1 MCGIVGFWDLQ
12 SSTSGD
18 DGIATVRRMAD
29 RLAHRGPDDHGVWGD
44 AHHGLFL
51 AHRRLSIVDLSA
63 AGHQPMVSA
72 SERFVIVFNGE
83 IYNHR
88 VLRAELECSG
98 LAPVWRGQSDTEV
111 LLAAFDA
118 WGVEQTLEKA
128 VGMFAFAVWDRHGAT
143 LTFSRDRAGEKP
155 LYVGRIGQ
163 RIVFTSELKA
173 LHGLGAT
180 MPEVDGG
187 AIALLLRFGY
197 IPAPTSI
204 YRGIRKLMPGTW
216 LRVSA
221 LNPDGVCGTYWSAAQ
236 ALVEGMHDRVSTP
249 AEDCVDQLER
259 LLTEAVQLQMEADV
273 PVGAFLSG
281 GIDSSTVVA
290 LAKKCTGARIKTFSI
305 GFDEE
310 GFDESQH
317 ARRVAEHLGT
327 EHVELRVSPTA
338 ALAVVPRLASIY
350 DEPFADSSQIP
361 TYLVSKL
368 ARESVTVSLSG
379 DGGDELFAGY
389 PRYSRVGAVDRL
401 MRCSPRI
408 VRKFIASGIESV
420 PAKAWTRLSRVAG
433 KGALTSAHRTVGDRL
448 YRVAGILRE
457 EPHLLHRYFA
467 SSTPNPRSLMP
478 GVQEPATSFDAPE
491 RWPRGASLE
500 EIAMWLDF
508 VVYLPDDLLAKV
520 DRAAMAVS
528 LESRVPLLD
537 HRVIEFVH
545 RLPMSMKVRGG
556 QRKWL
561 LRQVLYRHV
570 PQALVDRPKMGFSVP
585 LAAWLRGPLA
595 RWSAE
600 LLFDSPVSDFGID
613 SVALK
618 NIHAEHRSGERDWHQ
633 TLWAVLMLKAWQASN

>member
-1 MCGIVGFWDLQ
+1 MCGIAGFWDLQ
-12 SSTSGD
+12 AGTSGEE
-18 DGIATVRRMAD
+18 GLAVARRMAD
-29 RLAHRGPDDHGVWGD
+29 RLTHRGPDDHGVWGD
-44 AHHGLFL
+44 ARHGIFL
-51 AHRRLSIVDLSA
+51 AHRRLAIVDLSA
-63 AGHQPMVSA
+63 AGHQPMVSTA
-72 SERFVIVFNGE
+72 ERFVIVFNGE

-88 VLRAELECSG
+88 ALRAELERSG
-98 LAPVWRGQSDTEV
+98 MAPVWRGQSDTEV

-118 WGVEQTLEKA
+118 WGIELTLRKA
-128 VGMFAFAVWDRHGAT
+128 VGMFAFAVWDRHSAT

-173 LHGLGAT
+173 LQGLGDA
-180 MPEVDGG
+180 MPAVDSG
-187 AIALLLRFGY
+187 AVALLLRYGY
-197 IPAPTSI
+197 IPAPSSI

-216 LRVSA
+216 LRISA
-221 LNPDGVCGTYWSAAQ
+221 RNPDGVDGTYWSASQ
-236 ALVEGMHDRVSTP
+236 SLTKGTRDQISSP
-249 AEDCVDQLER
+249 DEDYIDQLER

-273 PVGAFLSG
+273 PIGAFLSG

-290 LAKKCTGARIKTFSI
+290 LAQKCTGARVKTFSI
-305 GFDEE
+305 GFDED

-317 ARRVAEHLGT
+317 ARRVAEHIGT
-327 EHVELRVSPTA
+327 EHVELRVSPAA
-338 ALAVVPRLASIY
+338 ALSVVPQLASIY

-401 MRCSPRI
+401 MRRSPRM
-408 VRKFIASGIESV
+408 VRKGIARGIEAI
-420 PAKAWTRLSRVAG
+420 PAKTWTRLGRVVG
-433 KGALTSAHRTVGDRL
+433 KGAATSAHRTVGDRL
-448 YRVAGILRE
+448 YRIAGILRE

-467 SSTPNPRSLMP
+467 SSTPDLRSLLP
-478 GVQEPATSFDAPE
+478 GVQEPATPFDIPE
-491 RWPRGASLE
+491 RWPDGASLE

-537 HRVIEFVH
+537 HRIIEFVH
-545 RLPMSMKVRGG
+545 RLPLSMKVRGG

-570 PQALVDRPKMGFSVP
+570 PQVLVDRPKMGFSVP

-595 RWSAE
+595 QWSE
-600 LLFDSPVSDFGID
+600 DLLSDPSLSDLGID
-613 SVALK
+613 PAALRK
-618 NIHAEHRSGERDWHQ
+618 IQAQHRSGERDWHQ
-633 TLWAVLMLKAWQASN
+633 TLWAVLMLRAWQASN